1 LFTFFVFLVEFQ
13 CYCGGGG
20 GGVVVG
26 SGGGGGG
33 REKIGGIVT

>member
-1 LFTFFVFLVEFQ
+1 MFLVEFQ

-33 REKIGGIVT
+33 REKIGGIVTLSRN